1 MIKITRFL
9 YIHILILPLL
19 LIAFLTE
26 SQMTFFIAFGTV
38 LVHELCHL
46 FAALIL
52 NVKVYSVIIMPFGMT
67 LRLDNKVLRTPKKET
82 LIALAGP
89 LSNAVMLIFAY
100 FYRGSSPNYYL
111 FIVINLAL
119 LFLNLLPIPPLDG
132 GRIARCFFIKNF
144 GLMSG
149 MKIMR
154 RISKIF
160 IFIIF
165 ALGIFLLITFRNNI
179 SLLMVGAFLLYNL
192 TDEKKVSDVL
202 IMRELIYEKEKLK
215 EKALIPCKTLCIH
228 KNTPARRV
236 LRKLNLSTFYIVTI
250 IDDDLKIL
258 RTVTESDFIKGVTSS
273 GYGITSEFIGI

>member
-1 MIKITRFL
+1 MVKITRFL

-19 LIAFLTE
+19 VIAFITE

-38 LVHELCHL
+38 LIHELFHL

-67 LRLDNKVLRTPKKET
+67 LRLDNKVLRTPQKEA

-89 LSNAVMLIFAY
+89 LSNALMLIFAHI
-100 FYRGSSPNYYL
+100 FKGSSPNFFL
-111 FIVINLAL
+111 FLVINYAL
-119 LFLNLLPIPPLDG
+119 LFLNLLPVPPLDG
-132 GRIARCFFIKNF
+132 GRVLRCFFIKNF

-149 MKIMR
+149 MRIMR
-154 RISKIF
+154 KISKAF

-165 ALGIFLLITFRNNI
+165 ALGIILLITFRSNI
-179 SLLMVGAFLLYNL
+179 SLIMIGAFLLYNL
-192 TDEKKVSDVL
+192 TDEKKTSDAL

-215 EKALIPCKTLCIH
+215 ENSLIPCKNLCVH

-236 LRKLNLSTFYIVTI
+236 LRKLNLSTFYIITI

-258 RTVTESDFIKGVTSS
+258 RTVTESDFIKGITKN